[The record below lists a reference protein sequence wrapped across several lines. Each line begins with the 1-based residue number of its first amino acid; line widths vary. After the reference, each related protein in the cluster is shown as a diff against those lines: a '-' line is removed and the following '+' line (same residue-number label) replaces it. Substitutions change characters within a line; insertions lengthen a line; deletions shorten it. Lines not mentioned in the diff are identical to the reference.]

1 MHRKAVF
8 ALAGVF
14 LAVALV
20 VPPVILVLQADN
32 DLDNYIIAQN
42 PTSHQTSGN
51 ITVTPDEIAENHQ
64 NNLIIIAVVEVVFVP
79 LFVVTLYYGINH
91 PHPHTKEEM
100 AAETQPEQSP

>member
-20 VPPVILVLQADN
+20 VPPIILFMQADN
-32 DLDNYIIAQN
+32 DLDNYINIQN

-51 ITVTPDEIAENHQ
+51 LTVTPEELQENH
-64 NNLIIIAVVEVVFVP
+64 NTAFIVVLSVEVVFVA
-79 LFVVTLYYGINH
+79 LFAITLYYAINH
-91 PHPHTKEEM
+91 THPKH
-100 AAETQPEQSP
+100 